1 MNNQII
7 LKLLKEAEESLSG
20 EQIASKLDVS
30 RTAVWKV
37 IDVFRSQGYVIEGV
51 QNRGYRLVSEPYLF
65 SEEAIRSRLS
75 DDWSDL
81 YIRCFETVTST
92 NLFARV
98 AVGEGRIP
106 CLIVTNGQTGGRGR
120 RGKSFYSPPHVG
132 LYFSLAFSWDRE
144 EPPSLL
150 TTMAAVAICRVLERE
165 LGVRADIKWVNDI
178 FIDGKKVGGILTEA
192 IAQRDLSDKKAIVIG
207 VGLNLE
213 RPEQGYPAELREK
226 VGALSDALDHTNMC
240 IDGTAFAKDEKG
252 NLTFNRNVL
261 VAMMI
266 NELTCI
272 MSELPG
278 RDYLDEYRERCFIID
293 REVVLDDGRTI
304 VPTGISDDGA
314 LTYCDADGKIREITS
329 GEISLV
335 SF

>member
-37 IDVFRSQGYVIEGV
+37 IDVFRSQGFVIEGV

-75 DDWSDL
+75 DDWGDL
-81 YIRCFETVTST
+81 YIRCFETIKST
-92 NLFARV
+92 NIFARA
-98 AVGEGRIP
+98 AVGEGKIP

-120 RGKSFYSPPHVG
+120 RGKSFYSPPYIG
-132 LYFSLAFSWDRE
+132 LYFSLAFLWDRE
-144 EPPSLL
+144 ESPTLV

-192 IAQRDLSDKKAIVIG
+192 IAGPGSSGQKAIVIG
-207 VGLNLE
+207 IGLNLE
-213 RPEQGYPAELREK
+213 RPEYGYPAELQEK
-226 VGALSDALDHTNMC
+226 VGALSDALDHSSAS

-252 NLTFNRNVL
+252 NLTFNRNFL

-266 NELTCI
+266 NELTDI
-272 MSELPG
+272 MRELPG
-278 RDYLDEYRERCFIID
+278 RDYLDEYRERCFIIG
-293 REVVLDDGRTI
+293 REVVLDDGRPI

-314 LTYCDADGKIREITS
+314 LIYRDADGQERELTS
-329 GEISLV
+329 GEVSLV